1 MFLLTAGFCL
11 YSNKLSDALSD
22 TKYFFSDNSYSIQS
36 EIEADISAT
45 ISYNLDIY
53 KASLMA
59 SSYFSTNSNTDFFIG
74 AQLTKSI
81 HTNDKSLEITPT
93 IAAHAGS

>member
-1 MFLLTAGFCL
+1 M
-11 YSNKLSDALSD
+11 
-22 TKYFFSDNSYSIQS
+22 
-36 EIEADISAT
+36 
-45 ISYNLDIY
+45 DIY